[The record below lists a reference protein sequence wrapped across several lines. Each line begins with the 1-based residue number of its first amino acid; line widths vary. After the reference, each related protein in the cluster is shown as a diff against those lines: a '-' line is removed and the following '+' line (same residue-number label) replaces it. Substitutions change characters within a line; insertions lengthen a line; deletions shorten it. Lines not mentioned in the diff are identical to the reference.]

1 MLWTFTRRKQCIT
14 LNLFL
19 NCVGE
24 IQMFCTL
31 IATMERV
38 LLSVFGLWNMQ
49 NICKC
54 CIFNW
59 SLHGFVL
66 IMWKCSLFK
75 YLYFKC
81 LLHWGLILLEEI
93 KKSIFYSESLLLC
106 RVHYFKCHF
115 FTKIM
120 SISLW
125 SPCSDL
131 ECGLGRCAS
140 VSCIIFSL
148 KRALG
153 IPVCLFLMGSPSLK
167 HTERARQGVSMIN
180 LYT

>member
-1 MLWTFTRRKQCIT
+1 MRRKLGPWIYSSCCETYSPNWKLTLTISVLLLFLYMLWTYTRRKQFIT

-93 KKSIFYSESLLLC
+93 KKKHILQWITVTLQG
-106 RVHYFKCHF
+106 
-115 FTKIM
+115 T
-120 SISLW
+120 
-125 SPCSDL
+125 
-131 ECGLGRCAS
+131 
-140 VSCIIFSL
+140 
-148 KRALG
+148 
-153 IPVCLFLMGSPSLK
+153 LF
-167 HTERARQGVSMIN
+167 
-180 LYT
+180 